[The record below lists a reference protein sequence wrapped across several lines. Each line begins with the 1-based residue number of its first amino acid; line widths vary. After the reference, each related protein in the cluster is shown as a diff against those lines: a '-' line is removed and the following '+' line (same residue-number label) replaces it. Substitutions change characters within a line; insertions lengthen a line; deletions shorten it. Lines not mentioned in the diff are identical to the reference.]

1 MVLTQRVQFDG
12 KRLFVILYS
21 FVKSTFTDVGNVRN
35 NIIQGINYIRMN
47 FTKTLQ
53 TNCESSMVV
62 SLTWVVFLVLHHEH
76 LTHCTEERGY

>member
-62 SLTWVVFLVLHHEH
+62 SLTWVVF
-76 LTHCTEERGY
+76 